1 VPARS
6 QNSPASTPAQS
17 KDLPPNSAW
26 RLPNPL
32 TTNPLTTIESF
43 LKRDEADILL
53 IAGNVALV
61 TLEIIEWP
69 VAVLTLAAHAMAR
82 SRIKALQAVADVAEE
97 VE

>member
-6 QNSPASTPAQS
+6 QNSPAPTSAQS
-17 KDLPPNSAW
+17 TSRSPLSAL

-32 TTNPLTTIESF
+32 TTIESI

-61 TLEIIEWP
+61 ALEIIEWP

-82 SRIKALQAVADVAEE
+82 SRIKALQAVVEVAEE